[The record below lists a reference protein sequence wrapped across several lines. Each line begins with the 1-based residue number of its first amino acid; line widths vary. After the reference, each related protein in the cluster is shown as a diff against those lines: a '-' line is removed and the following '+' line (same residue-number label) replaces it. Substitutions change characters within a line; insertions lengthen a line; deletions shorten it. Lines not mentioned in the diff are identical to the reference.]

1 MDSGKTFY
9 ILSQIRTTFP
19 CVFCSAAPS
28 SGRVEEAWAAL
39 WSVVWVT
46 VQQQSNCG
54 WWGKGTTL
62 ADRQRPMQGRWCHA
76 MATTTP
82 RLRVYMKSVVIQSPW
97 KPKPGKKEAWRNRRP
112 ASVWPEPLVNLTLK
126 KWAIWIQSNQIIK
139 LAPKFKVKIE
149 RKIKTKLYK
158 NDIVNVHNL
167 LISLKSVEIWKFTNH
182 SCVCLYSE
190 LTENGS
196 EKKG

>member
-1 MDSGKTFY
+1 MHIILIGRRYCFALPFNIRPHTPTQTNTYAQFSSHVNKKNAKSQWMDSGKTFY
-9 ILSQIRTTFP
+9 ILSKIRTTFP

-46 VQQQSNCG
+46 VQQLSNCG

-126 KWAIWIQSNQIIK
+126 KWANLNSIKPNNQVGSKIQS
-139 LAPKFKVKIE
+139 
-149 RKIKTKLYK
+149 
-158 NDIVNVHNL
+158 
-167 LISLKSVEIWKFTNH
+167 
-182 SCVCLYSE
+182 
-190 LTENGS
+190 
-196 EKKG
+196 